1 MNKLWPLYA
10 FWIAAVVAAGVP
22 LIWLIEIVHYRG
34 WAWALGTL
42 LAYFASLGLMASLLE
57 DNRRK

>member
-1 MNKLWPLYA
+1 M
-10 FWIAAVVAAGVP
+10 VAAGVP